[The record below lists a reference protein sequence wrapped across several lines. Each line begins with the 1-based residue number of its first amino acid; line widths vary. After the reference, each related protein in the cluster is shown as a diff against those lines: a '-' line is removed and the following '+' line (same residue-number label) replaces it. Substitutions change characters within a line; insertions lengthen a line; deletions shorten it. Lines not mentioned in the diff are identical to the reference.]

1 MQAAPNYAGEKV
13 KTPQAKKSVSSIA
26 SGISVSQKKRKK
38 KKSTTSFELYIHRV
52 LKQIHPDTRISK
64 DGMAVMNSLIGDL
77 LERIATESENLSKKS
92 KSAAAKQ
99 GTQSAITARDVQCA
113 LRFLLPGEL
122 SMHAIAE
129 GTKAVSK
136 FNAPK

>member
-1 MQAAPNYAGEKV
+1 MQATPNRVVEKV
-13 KTPQAKKSVSSIA
+13 KTPQSKKSVSSIA
-26 SGISVSQKKRKK
+26 SGVSSGQKRRKK
-38 KKSTTSFELYIHRV
+38 KSSTSFELYIHRV

-64 DGMAVMNSLIGDL
+64 EGMAVMNSLIADL

-99 GTQSAITARDVQCA
+99 GTQSAITARDVQSA
-113 LRFLLPGEL
+113 LRFILPGEL

-129 GTKAVSK
+129 GMKAVTK

>member
-1 MQAAPNYAGEKV
+1 MQAAPNSAGEKV

-38 KKSTTSFELYIHRV
+38 KSSTSFELYIHRV